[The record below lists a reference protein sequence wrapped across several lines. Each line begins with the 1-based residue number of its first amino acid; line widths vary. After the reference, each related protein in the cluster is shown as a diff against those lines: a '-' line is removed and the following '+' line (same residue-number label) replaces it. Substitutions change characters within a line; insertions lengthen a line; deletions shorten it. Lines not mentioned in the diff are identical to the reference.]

1 MKENIFNFFIA
12 IFSFLDVGWMFLITL
27 FLLLTLF
34 VVNIVLTVKVKTH
47 TERKKRAI
55 LLLSVALILMQ
66 AASSAILEENL
77 SLALFNGAI
86 FLFTVVPF
94 SFITKKEKK
103 QITITKEQ
111 SLAVKKF
118 EENIIESSFEK
129 REQGLDKSTEKSVL
143 FSFGDVL
150 KSEEKPTKTIK
161 AISKKEE
168 EIEKPLD
175 YSNVKKAI
183 EMTMKKDLSAEEKRK
198 IIGLEIAILQ
208 SERGEDSV
216 VIKEEVNEGLS
227 SLLKIMSRYS
237 V

>member
-1 MKENIFNFFIA
+1 
-12 IFSFLDVGWMFLITL
+12 MFLITL

-34 VVNIVLTVKVKTH
+34 VVNIVLTVKVKNH

-94 SFITKKEKK
+94 SFVTKKEKK

-111 SLAVKKF
+111 SLAVKKI
-118 EENIIESSFEK
+118 EKNIKDSSIEK
-129 REQGLDKSTEKSVL
+129 GEQDLNKSTGKSVL

-150 KSEEKPTKTIK
+150 KSEENPTKTIK
-161 AISKKEE
+161 AVSKKEE

-183 EMTMKKDLSAEEKRK
+183 EMTMKKDLSSEEKRK

-216 VIKEEVNEGLS
+216 MIKEEVNEGLS